1 MASEQKAQ
9 LGAVGRGEVWQFDP
23 DKLIIVDTPG
33 HPLFDKRGHLPPDE
47 GLVQSFLAGHGQI
60 MTIRVVYDGKDENG
74 NPRVLVADGRQ
85 RVKAMRE
92 ANRRRRAEMG
102 AEAPVMNV
110 RGEVSRGDDMKLRIW
125 KIAANELRR
134 PDPPILKAEKA
145 QELLDNGLPM
155 EQLPAVF
162 GVGIQTIKKWLS
174 LLNLADP
181 IKAELVKG
189 VVSTEAAALL
199 IDLPR
204 EEQVTKYEV
213 MKAEGTLRGRE
224 GLEAAEA
231 ATERLRPT
239 RPKNPNVLRPK
250 GKRDIEALL
259 ETLQTHPEDSH
270 PKPVR
275 ILKWIL
281 GTGKLGKKWVGGD
294 DEEES

>member
-1 MASEQKAQ
+1 MASEQKTQ

-23 DKLIIVDTPG
+23 DKLILVDTPG
-33 HPLFDKRGHLPPDE
+33 HHLYDKRVHLPPDE
-47 GLVQSFLAGHGQI
+47 GLVQSFLAGHTQI
-60 MTIRVVYDGKDENG
+60 LAIRVEYDGKDKDG
-74 NPRVLVADGRQ
+74 NPRVLVVDGRQ
-85 RVKAMRE
+85 RVKAARE
-92 ANRRRRAEMG
+92 VNRRLRAELG
-102 AEAPVMNV
+102 PEAATMNI
-110 RGEVSRGDDMKLRIW
+110 RGEVSRGDALKLRVW
-125 KIAANELRR
+125 KVVSNEVRR

-155 EQLPAVF
+155 DNLPAVF
-162 GVGIQTIKKWLS
+162 GVGMQTIKKWLS

-199 IDLPR
+199 VDLPR

-259 ETLQTHPEDSH
+259 ETLQNHPEDSH